1 MSIKFSIFLPTG
13 FAMEYMGFPD
23 SVSAYERMTEIAKAA
38 DEAGFETAWV
48 ADHFTPAVPGV
59 PSGVFES
66 WVTLAG
72 LARDTQRIR
81 LGHMVNGNSYRH
93 PSLLAKMSSTL
104 DVSSNGRFTLGLGAG
119 WWETDYAYGFTL
131 GTAGE
136 RLRALRES
144 AQIVKSMW
152 SDEQTTFDGKYY
164 QVSGAVNLPK
174 GVQAPQIPL
183 LIAGGGEKVTL
194 KIAAEFGDG
203 CNIIESPEVL
213 KHKYSVV
220 KQHCDTVGRKYD
232 EILRTTCSY
241 AAITE
246 TDAEAAAAIPPW
258 APSVFPGNPA
268 DYLLVGTID
277 TIRERI
283 AAYEDAGV
291 QELAITFGQDVEDP
305 SVLQTF
311 ADAFIR

>member
-1 MSIKFSIFLPTG
+1 VSIKFSIFLPTG
-13 FAMEYMGFPD
+13 FAMEFMGFPD
-23 SVSAYERMTEIAKAA
+23 AVAAYERMTEITKAA
-38 DEAGFETAWV
+38 DEAGFDTAWL

-59 PSGVFES
+59 PAGVFES
-66 WVTLAG
+66 WVSLAG

-93 PSLLAKMSSTL
+93 PSLLAKMASTL

-119 WWETDYAYGFTL
+119 WWEPDYAYGFTL

-136 RLRALRES
+136 RLQAMREA

-152 SDEQTTFDGKYY
+152 ADEQTTFDGKYY

-194 KIAAEFGDG
+194 KIAAEFADA

-213 KHKYSVV
+213 RHKFNVL
-220 KQHCDTVGRKYD
+220 KQHTDTVGRKYED
-232 EILRTTCSY
+232 VLRTSCSY
-241 AAITE
+241 AAIVE

-258 APSVFPGNPA
+258 APSVFPGNAA

-291 QELAITFGQDVEDP
+291 QELAITFGQAIEDP
-305 SVLQTF
+305 SILHKF
-311 ADAFIR
+311 AEAFIR